1 MIKWFY
7 LSVYVEY
14 CIHLFTHVE
23 PSLYLWHEVYLFVV
37 NDHFGMFLDLVDK
50 HFIETFYIYVHKE
63 LGL

>member
-1 MIKWFY
+1 MWSIAFIY
-7 LSVYVEY
+7 L
-14 CIHLFTHVE
+14 HMLNH
-23 PSLYLWHEVYLFVV
+23 PSISDMNYIFFVV